1 VKAARD
7 VTPENCASVR
17 NLMSISNHMV
27 TDNIITR
34 AIANNMSTHVKNLV
48 VTEEPKQF

>member
-17 NLMSISNHMV
+17 TLMSISNHMV
-27 TDNIITR
+27 TDNIITT
-34 AIANNMSTHVKNLV
+34 AIANNRSTHVKKLV
-48 VTEEPKQF
+48 VTEQLKHF